1 MNKRISKKRR
11 NVTAHD
17 REIDSRNANLGVKKW
32 VKTPTGAR
40 KAERVRTRH
49 GWGFEGQTPK
59 TRTRKYK
66 NKA

>member
-17 REIDSRNANLGVKKW
+17 REIDSQNAKLGVKKW

-49 GWGFEGQTPK
+49 GWGFEGSTPK